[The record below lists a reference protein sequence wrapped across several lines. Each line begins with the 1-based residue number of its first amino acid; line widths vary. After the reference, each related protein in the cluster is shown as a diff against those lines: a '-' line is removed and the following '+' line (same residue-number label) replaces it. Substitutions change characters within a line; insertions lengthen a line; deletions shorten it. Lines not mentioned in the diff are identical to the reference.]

1 MPAAIERA
9 PSIRRRL
16 LALLVLPV
24 TVVLVAGALID
35 YVSSLTTVLTADL
48 VELAV
53 ILGLV
58 WLGVSL
64 SLKPLRALRLQIA
77 RRSARS
83 LDPLPMEPVPLEVR
97 ALVGTLN
104 RLFVAI
110 DESSRAQRA
119 FVENAT
125 PQLRT
130 PLAGIHA
137 QIELMIEEESG
148 AEKRARLTRTLQA
161 TERLARTS
169 NQLLALARSEHAA
182 YGEADIGPMNLAQ
195 IAEATVP
202 EHVDRAMAAGIDLG
216 AELQTARVHGIPW
229 LIAEVIDNLVD
240 NAIRHTPASG
250 AVTVRCGTLGGSAF
264 LEVEDTGIG
273 IPPEERERVTSR
285 FYRGRDARGAGSG
298 LGLAIVA
305 EVARVHDARLSI
317 ESGAG
322 GRGTRVRME
331 MPQPRA
337 QAS

>member
-16 LALLVLPV
+16 LAVLVLPV

-35 YVSSLTTVLTADL
+35 YVSSLTTVLTADI
-48 VELAV
+48 VELGV

-58 WLGVSL
+58 WLGVSIA
-64 SLKPLRALRLQIA
+64 LKPLQALRLQIA
-77 RRSARS
+77 RRSARA

-97 ALVGTLN
+97 ALVATLN

-110 DESSRAQRA
+110 DDNNRAQRA

-125 PQLRT
+125 HQLRT

-182 YGEADIGPMNLAQ
+182 YGEGDVGPMNLAH
-195 IAEATVP
+195 IAETTVP
-202 EHVDRAMAAGIDLG
+202 EHVDRAVAAGVDLG
-216 AELQTARVHGIPW
+216 AELEPARVCGIPW
-229 LIAEVIDNLVD
+229 LIAEAIDNLVD
-240 NAIRHTPASG
+240 NAIRHTPESG
-250 AVTVRCGTLGGSAF
+250 AVTVRCGMRGETAF

-273 IPPEERERVTSR
+273 IPPEERERVTTR
-285 FYRGRDARGAGSG
+285 FYRGRDARGEGTG

-305 EVARVHDARLSI
+305 EVARVHDAQLSI
-317 ESGAG
+317 ESGAE

-331 MPQPRA
+331 MRAPRA